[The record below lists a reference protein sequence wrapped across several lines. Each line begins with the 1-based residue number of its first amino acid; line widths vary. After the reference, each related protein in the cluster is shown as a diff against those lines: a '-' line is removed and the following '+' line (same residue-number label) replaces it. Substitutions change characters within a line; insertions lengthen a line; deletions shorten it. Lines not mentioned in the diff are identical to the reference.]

1 MRRMCCL
8 LACLVLLCGA
18 ALAEKTVSLP
28 GGAYELVLP
37 EETETGEG
45 AEDEELCL
53 VFLLPGLEIDVF
65 AYDRGES
72 TLWNLAQQLAEK
84 GTETEIRE
92 INGIEALCYR
102 TTDEADGADCI
113 GYVLEDGGQLVEL
126 ACWYGTGEAAETAGE
141 IIGTLRRAEEI

>member
-37 EETETGEG
+37 
-45 AEDEELCL
+45 
-53 VFLLPGLEIDVF
+53 
-65 AYDRGES
+65 
-72 TLWNLAQQLAEK
+72 EK

-141 IIGTLRRAEEI
+141 IIGTLRRAEEK